1 MRKSYKK
8 FYSENKLFS
17 KLKKYATKVGT
28 KVVYAILILFYAM
41 KKPEI
46 SMKEKLI
53 VIGALGYFIAPID
66 SIPDF
71 IPLAGFTDDFG
82 ALMFALIKIAR
93 HIDDEVKEKAKN
105 KLDSWFKNIN
115 EDDLIVV
122 ERRLFN

>member
-1 MRKSYKK
+1 MRKSYKNY
-8 FYSENKLFS
+8 YSENKLFL
-17 KLKKYATKVGT
+17 KLKKYATKAGT
-28 KVVYAILILFYAM
+28 KVVYAILILVYAM

-122 ERRLFN
+122 ERRLFT

>member
-1 MRKSYKK
+1 MRKSYKNY
-8 FYSENKLFS
+8 YSENKLFS
-17 KLKKYATKVGT
+17 KLKKYAKKAGT

-71 IPLAGFTDDFG
+71 IPVAGFTDDFG

-93 HIDDEVKEKAKN
+93 HVDDEVKEKAKN

-115 EDDLIVV
+115 EEDLIVV
-122 ERRLFN
+122 ERRLFT

>member
-1 MRKSYKK
+1 MRKSYKN

-17 KLKKYATKVGT
+17 KLKKYATKAGT
-28 KVVYAILILFYAM
+28 KVVYAILILFYAI

-71 IPLAGFTDDFG
+71 IPFAGFTDDFG

>member
-1 MRKSYKK
+1 MRKSYKNY
-8 FYSENKLFS
+8 YSENKLFL
-17 KLKKYATKVGT
+17 KLKKYATKAGT

-93 HIDDEVKEKAKN
+93 HIDDEVKAKAKA

-115 EDDLIVV
+115 EHDLIVV
-122 ERRLFN
+122 ERRLFT

>member
-1 MRKSYKK
+1 MRKSYKNH
-8 FYSENKLFS
+8 YSENKLFS
-17 KLKKYATKVGT
+17 KLKKYATKAGA

-122 ERRLFN
+122 ERRLFT

>member
-1 MRKSYKK
+1 MRKSYKNY
-8 FYSENKLFS
+8 YSENKLFL
-17 KLKKYATKVGT
+17 KLKKYATKAGT

-122 ERRLFN
+122 ERRLFT

>member
-1 MRKSYKK
+1 MRKSYKNH
-8 FYSENKLFS
+8 YSENKLFL
-17 KLKKYATKVGT
+17 KLKKYATKAGA

-93 HIDDEVKEKAKN
+93 HVDDEVKEKAKN
-105 KLDSWFKNIN
+105 RLDSWFKNIN

-122 ERRLFN
+122 ERRLFT

>member
-1 MRKSYKK
+1 MRKSYKNH
-8 FYSENKLFS
+8 YSENKLFL
-17 KLKKYATKVGT
+17 KLKKYATKAGA
-28 KVVYAILILFYAM
+28 KVVYAILILFYVM

-122 ERRLFN
+122 ERRLFT

>member
-17 KLKKYATKVGT
+17 KLKKYATKAGT

-122 ERRLFN
+122 ERRLFT

>member
-1 MRKSYKK
+1 MRKSYKNY
-8 FYSENKLFS
+8 YSENKLFS
-17 KLKKYATKVGT
+17 KLKKYATKAGA

-93 HIDDEVKEKAKN
+93 HIDDEVKAKAKT
-105 KLDSWFKNIN
+105 KLDSWFKNVN
-115 EDDLIVV
+115 KDDLIVV
-122 ERRLFN
+122 ERRLFT